1 MVVRREGAFADT
13 RCLPR
18 TAISPEADLRPRVVV
33 FSELYWPEDTS
44 TGFFVTGIAE
54 GLAEEREVLVFC
66 AQPTYGRRGLRSPPR
81 ERHQNVE
88 IHRVTSTTFAPHRPL
103 GRALNSLTI
112 TGALSFHAL
121 RRLRADDQVLVV
133 TNPPLLP
140 YSVMLAA
147 RLRRAQCALLVHD
160 VYPEVLEAAG
170 TVGRHGLIARAIR
183 RMARWLY
190 RSAHRVVVLGRDME
204 ALVATYL
211 DGATARVT
219 VIPNWGDVDE
229 ITPSPRNE
237 NALLTKLHL
246 EAKFVVQWLG
256 NMGRTH
262 ALEALLLAAARLREN
277 AEVHFLFVGWGAKR
291 AWMEREIGRRAL
303 DNVTLLPH
311 CAREDLA
318 LYLGACDLAV
328 IAFLPGMTGV
338 SVPSRLY
345 NVLASGRPLLAVAE
359 PESEL
364 SLVIREEGVG
374 WTVPPA
380 ESEGVATAIATAI
393 ATVVA
398 AGAESRAPMGARARR
413 AAESRYSRLVVIRSW
428 RSLFAQDWRR

>member
-1 MVVRREGAFADT
+1 M
-13 RCLPR
+13 
-18 TAISPEADLRPRVVV
+18 V

-66 AQPTYGRRGLRSPPR
+66 TQPTYGRRGLRAPRR
-81 ERHQNVE
+81 ERHGNVE
-88 IHRVTSTTFAPHRPL
+88 IRRVTSTTFAHDRPL

-112 TGALSFHAL
+112 AGSLSFHAL
-121 RRLRADDQVLVV
+121 RRLREDDQVLVV

-140 YSVMLAA
+140 YLVMLAA

-170 TVGRHGLIARAIR
+170 TVRRDGLIGRAIR

-190 RSAHRVVVLGRDME
+190 RNAHRVVVLGRDMV

-211 DGATARVT
+211 DGATARVA

-229 ITPSPRNE
+229 IRPLPRKG
-237 NALLTKLHL
+237 NALLTKLQL

-262 ALEALLLAAARLREN
+262 AFEALLLAAAKMQEN
-277 AEVHFLFVGWGAKR
+277 RDVHFLFVGWGARR
-291 AWMEREIGRRAL
+291 AWLEREIGRRAL
-303 DNVTLLPH
+303 DNVTLLPP
-311 CAREDLA
+311 CPREDLSA
-318 LYLGACDLAV
+318 YLAACDLAV

-364 SLVIREEGVG
+364 SLVIREEGAG
-374 WTVPPA
+374 WTVSPA
-380 ESEGVATAIATAI
+380 EPEGIATAI
-393 ATVVA
+393 ASAVA
-398 AGAESRAPMGARARR
+398 AGAEAREQMGARARR
-413 AAESRYSRLVVIRSW
+413 AAEDKYSRRAVIRCW
-428 RSLFAQDWRR
+428 TSLFAQDWRR